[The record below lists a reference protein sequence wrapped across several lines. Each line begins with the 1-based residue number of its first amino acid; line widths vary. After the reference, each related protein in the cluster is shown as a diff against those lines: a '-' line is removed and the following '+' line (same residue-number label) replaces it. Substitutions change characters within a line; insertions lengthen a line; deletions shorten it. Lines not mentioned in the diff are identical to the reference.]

1 MLEGEGSL
9 DALADG
15 ELLRLSGSSSRLK
28 LRFRNMRGRDDDER
42 QSENA
47 HRDEERRIG
56 IGDLGVL
63 RNVTDEITHEH
74 GHDRGAQGVAG
85 SAPLDELVTL
95 VSTTTESVEHRVHN
109 RVEHTHRESG
119 DERAEDV
126 DREAADNS

>member
-1 MLEGEGSL
+1 
-9 DALADG
+9 
-15 ELLRLSGSSSRLK
+15 
-28 LRFRNMRGRDDDER
+28 MRGRDDDER

-109 RVEHTHRESG
+109 RVEHTH
-119 DERAEDV
+119 
-126 DREAADNS
+126 